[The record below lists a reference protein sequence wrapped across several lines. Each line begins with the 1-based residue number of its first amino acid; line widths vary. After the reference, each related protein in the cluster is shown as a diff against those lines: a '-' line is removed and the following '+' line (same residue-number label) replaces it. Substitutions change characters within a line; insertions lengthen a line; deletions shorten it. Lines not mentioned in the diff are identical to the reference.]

1 MSTVLCAFPK
11 DLESKNKWLLLPA
24 LTSKLPWI
32 KSSKL
37 LTMDSNTT
45 QPFWTNS
52 KKWTMLKEQ
61 RDSTQKLRLKC
72 NQNNVNITLI
82 FCTCDGIKMRTV
94 CLDTSS
100 SNSIILLSPFFST
113 ILRHCLEG
121 KYSTSAAEI
130 HFYIHTHTQ
139 IYVSKYEQSSQIPWE
154 KKEEKFLEQIEDHR
168 SQKTM

>member
-24 LTSKLPWI
+24 LTSKLLWM

-37 LTMDSNTT
+37 LTMDSNIT
-45 QPFWTNS
+45 QLFWTNS
-52 KKWTMLKEQ
+52 KKWTMLE
-61 RDSTQKLRLKC
+61 RTAGSTQKLRLKF

-82 FCTCDGIKMRTV
+82 FYTCDGIKMRTV
-94 CLDTSS
+94 CLDISS
-100 SNSIILLSPFFST
+100 SVSIILLSPFFST

-130 HFYIHTHTQ
+130 HFFLIYTHIHAF
-139 IYVSKYEQSSQIPWE
+139 KYEQSPQIPWE
-154 KKEEKFLEQIEDHR
+154 KKEGRFLEQVEHR
-168 SQKTM
+168 RSHKTM